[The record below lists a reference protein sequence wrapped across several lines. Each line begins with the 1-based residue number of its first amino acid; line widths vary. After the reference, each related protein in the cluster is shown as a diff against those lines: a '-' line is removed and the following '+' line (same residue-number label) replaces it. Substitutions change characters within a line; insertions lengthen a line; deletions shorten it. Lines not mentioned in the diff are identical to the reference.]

1 MSNDIPRSRA
11 RIESIERRLTRIFSL
26 DIRDYFKKWIPLGIM
41 MGLVGGLGAMA
52 FEFLLELIW
61 SSFYETVAVPWYL
74 IVLIPAAGGVIMGF
88 LVSHMA
94 PEAEGPGQDNVINA
108 LHHTGGKVRPIVAPV
123 KLVASALTIGTGG
136 SAGREGPISQITAG
150 LANFVA
156 DRFKLSRSD
165 LRILV
170 ISGMA
175 AGMSAVFK
183 APLGAAIFAIEI
195 PYKNDLESSAIVPA
209 MVSSAVAYLVF
220 VPFYG
225 VEPLFSFPDVNIF
238 LTAEVFPLTILT
250 GFVLGLVGL
259 GFIQLRNRMSRFFK
273 ELTLPLYFRAG
284 LGGLMVGIIGL
295 SIPGVLGLSEGI
307 IQDLIDGAITSI
319 LVLLAILV
327 GKIVAT
333 SLTVG
338 SGGSGGVF
346 FPSLVIGGTVGGAIG
361 VLSGLD
367 ITPILVVV
375 GMGSMMAGVTKTPIA
390 SSIMLTEMVG
400 GVSVLIPLMISSI
413 ISYTVTGS
421 RTIYESQ
428 ITQHSF
434 TLDISMLSKVRVGDV
449 MEGNV
454 IIIQEDDNLA
464 EIIAKVRD
472 NPHYLYPVIDSNGK
486 MVGMA
491 PMDLIEKEFSSSPE
505 SSLRKVIQT
514 HYDSI
519 PSDKEALEA
528 FDIMS
533 SKQISRMIVVSPWD
547 NKKIVGIITRRDL
560 MDTLERLDER
570 HHEF

>member
-1 MSNDIPRSRA
+1 
-11 RIESIERRLTRIFSL
+11 
-26 DIRDYFKKWIPLGIM
+26 
-41 MGLVGGLGAMA
+41 
-52 FEFLLELIW
+52 
-61 SSFYETVAVPWYL
+61 
-74 IVLIPAAGGVIMGF
+74 MGF
-88 LVSHMA
+88 LVSYIA
-94 PEAEGPGQDNVINA
+94 PEAKGPGQDNVINA

-156 DRFKLSRSD
+156 DRFKLRRSD

-175 AGMSAVFK
+175 AGMSAVFR

-195 PYKNDLESSAIVPA
+195 PYKNDLESSAVVPA

-220 VPFYG
+220 IPFYG
-225 VEPLFSFPDVNIF
+225 VESLFNFPDVNIF

-250 GFVLGLVGL
+250 GFVIGLVGL
-259 GFIQLRNRMSRFFK
+259 GFIYFQNRMTRFFK

-284 LGGLMVGIIGL
+284 LGGLVVGIIGL

-319 LVLLAILV
+319 SILLVILV

-346 FPSLVIGGTVGGAIG
+346 FPSLVIGGTVGGMIG

-367 ITPILVVV
+367 ITPVLVVV

-413 ISYTVTGS
+413 ISYTVTSS
-421 RTIYESQ
+421 RTIYKSQ

-434 TLDISMLSKVRVGDV
+434 LLDISMLSKVRVGDI
-449 MEGNV
+449 MEENV
-454 IIIQEDDNLA
+454 ISIQEDESLA
-464 EIIAKVRD
+464 EIIAEVRD
-472 NPHYLYPVIDSNGK
+472 NPHYLYPVVDSNGK
-486 MVGMA
+486 MVGVA
-491 PMDLIEKEFSSSPE
+491 PLDLIEKVFLRSPE

-514 HYDSI
+514 HYDTI
-519 PSDKEALEA
+519 PSDREALEA
-528 FDIMS
+528 FDTMS
-533 SKQISRMIVVSPWD
+533 SEQISRMIVVLPWD
-547 NKKIVGIITRRDL
+547 NKEIVGIITRRDL

-570 HHEF
+570 HHEL